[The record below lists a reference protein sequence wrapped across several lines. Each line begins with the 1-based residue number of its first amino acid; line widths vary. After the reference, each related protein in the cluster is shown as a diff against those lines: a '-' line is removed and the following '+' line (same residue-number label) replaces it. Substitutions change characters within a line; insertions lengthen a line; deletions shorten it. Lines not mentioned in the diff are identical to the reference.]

1 MLLVNT
7 YFNFVLLVNTEK
19 IVLLTNEVF
28 LIKCCCRI
36 KKTKLT
42 RECCDSHFS
51 VIWTMKSSTAIE
63 LRCHWWRYSRLA
75 MEYSGTPLIIK
86 KSLMY
91 PRCRHWPRSRISPG
105 LAGVCWPPSGILGNG
120 ILLLLSWKR
129 ARGGVW
135 QITLT
140 SVPNSWMRLLTTI
153 CWYSYRPPFLP
164 NSSMVGSSE
173 TNNSPSLADIKL
185 ENVEAS
191 SVTL

>member
-1 MLLVNT
+1 MSS
-7 YFNFVLLVNTEK
+7 
-19 IVLLTNEVF
+19 
-28 LIKCCCRI
+28 
-36 KKTKLT
+36 TKLKHMFSKAT
-42 RECCDSHFS
+42 FYSTVHFS
-51 VIWTMKSSTAIE
+51 VIWTMKSSTALE
-63 LRCHWWRYSRLA
+63 LRCHWWRYSRLV
-75 MEYSGTPLIIK
+75 MEYSGTPLIMK

-173 TNNSPSLADIKL
+173 TNNSPSLAMLDIKL
-185 ENVEAS
+185 EICWGF